1 MHFLIL
7 KKYIWLG
14 TIGLK
19 TNFGN
24 FNRRHLDPL
33 YVWKSTYQPYI
44 SGSRRIIAATWNNF
58 ISIYSSCNFTKY
70 PGKTPY
76 LFCFKEYLVTI
87 YSGTRGTLA
96 ITWNDRISKYLNIP
110 FFFFLKCYLLRR
122 QLSLWYTML
131 SIILFMHVF
140 SQWLQSMFFAKL
152 TASPNST
159 MQPLKIITN
168 FY

>member
-110 FFFFLKCYLLRR
+110 FFFFKV
-122 QLSLWYTML
+122 
-131 SIILFMHVF
+131 LFIKKATQFMIYDAF
-140 SQWLQSMFFAKL
+140 YNFIYARFQSMTTEYVFR
-152 TASPNST
+152 
-159 MQPLKIITN
+159 
-168 FY
+168 